1 MSGISWSGTIQS
13 ASVKMKAVVRGD
25 KGVEY
30 VALLSENYDDALDEV
45 IRMEEEGIIKA
56 DEYVEAI
63 IE

>member
-1 MSGISWSGTIQS
+1 
-13 ASVKMKAVVRGD
+13 MKAVIRSD

-56 DEYVEAI
+56 DEEVISI

>member
-1 MSGISWSGTIQS
+1 
-13 ASVKMKAVVRGD
+13 MKAVIRSD

-30 VALLSENYDDALDEV
+30 VALLSESYDDALDEV

-63 IE
+63 ID

>member
-1 MSGISWSGTIQS
+1 
-13 ASVKMKAVVRGD
+13 MKAIVRSD

-30 VALLSENYDDALDEV
+30 VALLSDNYEDALDEV

>member
-1 MSGISWSGTIQS
+1 
-13 ASVKMKAVVRGD
+13 MKAVIRSD

-30 VALLSENYDDALDEV
+30 VALLSESYDDALDEV
-45 IRMEEEGIIKA
+45 IRMEEEGIINA

>member
-1 MSGISWSGTIQS
+1 
-13 ASVKMKAVVRGD
+13 MKAVVRSD

-30 VALLSENYDDALDEV
+30 VALLSDNHEDALDEV
-45 IRMEEEGIIKA
+45 IKMEEEGIIKA

>member
-1 MSGISWSGTIQS
+1 MSGRDSSS
-13 ASVKMKAVVRGD
+13 AMKAVIRSD

-30 VALLSENYDDALDEV
+30 VALLSDNYEDALDEV